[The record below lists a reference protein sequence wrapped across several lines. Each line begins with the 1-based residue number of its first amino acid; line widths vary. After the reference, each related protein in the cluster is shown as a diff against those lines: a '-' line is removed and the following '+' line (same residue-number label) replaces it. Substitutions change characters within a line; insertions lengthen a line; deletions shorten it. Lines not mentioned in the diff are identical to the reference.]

1 MASLPYTIGTESSNY
16 ALPSRLPLLALA
28 RAHGGRQGI
37 NEGKADEWLALTTRN
52 VVGPGAREL
61 PPSTRKTVEGR
72 ALEWVRRNRGMLPR
86 LALPPP
92 SAHTAGGGVGGGSGV
107 AGGKAR
113 T

>member
-1 MASLPYTIGTESSNY
+1 MPYTIGIENLSY
-16 ALPSRLPLLALA
+16 ALPTRFPLLALA
-28 RAHGGRQGI
+28 RVRGGRQGI